1 MHPLFPVA
9 RSRRRNPAYAQP
21 AARESHESLKSSH
34 PQRKKTGVGSPFI
47 PVAVVLSIAM
57 AVAVG
62 CSGAS
67 ERKPPAAES
76 SIAAAT
82 PLPDPVNYTETIPDT
97 KITFDMIAVP
107 GGTFL
112 MGSPESES
120 GRKKDEDPQHEVT
133 VFPFWIGKVEVTW
146 DEYDAFRDAC
156 QPIPR
161 GAPESDEDV
170 DGISG
175 PTPPYGDPY
184 RGFSGGNQP
193 VIGVSW
199 HAAMTYCLWLSQ
211 TTGKLYRLPTEAEWE
226 YACRAGSK
234 SAFSYGDDP
243 ATLEDYAWFKGK
255 SDYRT
260 HPVGSKKPNAWG
272 IYDMHGNVSEW
283 CLDWYQPEYYGS
295 VSSGKWPPNPRG
307 PQEGKN
313 HAIRGGHFG
322 SADSFLRS
330 AARDRSRD
338 FWLQADPQEPKSKW
352 WLVPTN
358 YLGFR
363 IVHPLQKEEFPVRSS
378 NRGL

>member
-1 MHPLFPVA
+1 MHRLFPVLK
-9 RSRRRNPAYAQP
+9 SRRKNRTCTETTSPAP
-21 AARESHESLKSSH
+21 DTPPKSSH
-34 PQRKKTGVGSPFI
+34 PQRKRTGVGSRFM
-47 PVAVVLSIAM
+47 PVAVILLTAM
-57 AVAVG
+57 AAAVG

-67 ERKPPAAES
+67 ERTAPAKESSTAAPTPPADFA
-76 SIAAAT
+76 
-82 PLPDPVNYTETIPDT
+82 NYTETIPDT

-120 GRKKDEDPQHEVT
+120 GRKKDEAPQHEVRIA
-133 VFPFWIGKVEVTW
+133 PFWIGKVEVTW
-146 DEYDAFRDAC
+146 DAYDAFRDAC

-170 DGISG
+170 DGLSG

-184 RGFSGGNQP
+184 RGFGGGDQP
-193 VIGVSW
+193 VIGISW
-199 HAAMTYCLWLSQ
+199 HAAMTYCLWLTQ
-211 TTGKLYRLPTEAEWE
+211 TTGKLHRLPTEAEWE

-243 ATLEDYAWFKGK
+243 ATLEEYAWYRGK

-272 IYDMHGNVSEW
+272 IHDMHGNVSEW
-283 CLDWYQPEYYGS
+283 CLDWYQPDYYGT
-295 VSSGKWPPNPRG
+295 VSSGEWPPNPRG
-307 PQEGKN
+307 PEEGKN

-322 SADSFLRS
+322 SAASAVRS

-363 IVHPLQKEEFPVRSS
+363 VVRPLQKEEFPVRSS
-378 NRGL
+378 RRGL